1 MEIPSQFRELSRYFD
16 QDIVLVAKN
25 GDEMVAYALRNF
37 KSGDRQIVKEYLTD
51 LLAQNPSDET
61 LTSIWDGLDSDI
73 FITRGIRH
81 IFTLIRDA
89 A

>member
-1 MEIPSQFRELSRYFD
+1 MEIPPQFRALSRHFD

-25 GDEMVAYALRNF
+25 DDEMVAYALRNF
-37 KSGDRQIVKEYLTD
+37 QPDDRQIVKRYLTD

-61 LTSIWDGLDSDI
+61 LTSTWDGLDSDI

-81 IFTLIRDA
+81 FFTLIRDA